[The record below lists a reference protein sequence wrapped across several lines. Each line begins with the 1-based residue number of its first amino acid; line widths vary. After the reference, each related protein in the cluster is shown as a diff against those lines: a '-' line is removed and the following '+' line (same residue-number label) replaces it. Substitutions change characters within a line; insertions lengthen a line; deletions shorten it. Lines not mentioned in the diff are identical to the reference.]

1 MKSAL
6 FVGLSAFALSLAA
19 VVTPTIAAET
29 TAVDATTDATKT
41 GAIQQ
46 TPPVTLV
53 SLAQQGYLRNQGIPA
68 NQALIQAIAA
78 GQITPETLVRAGI
91 QSNLI
96 SSDTL
101 NDRGYL
107 NIVEVQFRDIVQD
120 FTVSSSEVAN

>member
-6 FVGLSAFALSLAA
+6 LVGLSAFALSLAA
-19 VVTPTIAAET
+19 VATPTIAAET
-29 TAVDATTDATKT
+29 TAVDAITT

-53 SLAQQGYLRNQGIPA
+53 SLARQGYLRNQGIPS
-68 NQALIQAIAA
+68 NQALIQAIAV

-96 SSDTL
+96 LSDTL

-120 FTVSSSEVAN
+120 FVVSSSEVAN